1 MGARLSEHSLYNP
14 CLVILFN
21 FYLFGTIVTPAEGFL
36 LVPSVQSWRLYQL
49 WKAKHNK
56 SWVSDQTCRTLP
68 HNSDSD
74 VCDVQTRMPCDN
86 WRRFELRGPAPTAS
100 VWTPSRPRLP
110 RTRTRQTLSTETSE
124 GMFLTLH
131 PGASYYK
138 ILLEEHYLSTTIDQ
152 VRSHTI
158 TSVKTAMI
166 HSTITRMSYWWKQ

>member
-1 MGARLSEHSLYNP
+1 M
-14 CLVILFN
+14 
-21 FYLFGTIVTPAEGFL
+21 
-36 LVPSVQSWRLYQL
+36 QSWRLYQL

-74 VCDVQTRMPCDN
+74 VCDVQTRMLCDN
-86 WRRFELRGPAPTAS
+86 WRRFGLRGQAPTAS

-124 GMFLTLH
+124 GMFLTLLH
-131 PGASYYK
+131 GYFRMDATGVSRELVIIRFYWK
-138 ILLEEHYLSTTIDQ
+138 HYLSTTIDQ

-166 HSTITRMSYWWKQ
+166 DSTITRMSYWWKQKSRTYQISLIRIIFL